1 MSLKDKV
8 AIVTGGASGIGFAT
22 AELFAKEGA
31 TVVIADVDADK
42 ATQAAGRLG
51 PQVLAVRVDVSNS
64 SEVRV
69 MVETVVGKYGRI
81 DVLVNNAGYGFRGTV
96 ETIDEEDWD
105 RLIAVNL
112 KGVFLCSKYAISV
125 MAQRGGGAI
134 VNITSYTA
142 TAAIVDRA
150 AYIASKGG
158 ISALTRAMAVDHV
171 HQGIRVNAVA
181 PGTVSSPYFDKMFA
195 QSADPGALRKLLDG
209 RAAMERMGKPEEVAE
224 AVLWLAS
231 PRSAFATGS
240 VLTID
245 GGTSIWSRN

>member
-1 MSLKDKV
+1 MSIKDKI
-8 AIVTGGASGIGFAT
+8 AIVTGGASGIGLAT
-22 AELFAKEGA
+22 AELFARESA
-31 TVVIADVDADK
+31 TVVIADVDVDRAQQAADRLG
-42 ATQAAGRLG
+42 TQAM
-51 PQVLAVRVDVSNS
+51 AVRVDVSS
-64 SEVRV
+64 SFDVRA
-69 MVETVVGKYGRI
+69 MVETVVGTYDRVDI
-81 DVLVNNAGYGFRGTV
+81 LVNNAGYGFRGTV
-96 ETIDEEDWD
+96 ETIAEADWD
-105 RLIAVNL
+105 RLISVNL
-112 KGVFLCSKYAISV
+112 KGVFLCSKYVIPV
-125 MAQRGGGAI
+125 MVRQGGGAI

-195 QSADPGALRKLLDG
+195 QSADPDALRTSLDG
-209 RAAMERMGKPEEVAE
+209 RAAMERMGKPEEIAE

-231 PRSAFATGS
+231 SRSAFATGS
-240 VLTID
+240 VLTVD